1 MKSGGPLG
9 APGMPESGMLP
20 IPNYLLEQGVRDMV
34 RLSDARMS
42 GTSYGTCIL
51 HIAPESHLGGPLALV
66 QDGDLIELDVAR
78 RRLHLDVSDK
88 ELAQRREA
96 WTPPEPRFSR
106 GYGKLCQDEVTQ
118 ANEGCDFRFLEND
131 GSTTPDP
138 GIH

>member
-1 MKSGGPLG
+1 
-9 APGMPESGMLP
+9 MLP